1 MTASILIVEDTP
13 SLATLYQ
20 VQLAKAGLSSTIV
33 ATGQEAIHAIH
44 DRPYDVMLL
53 DLQLPDMTGCDLLK
67 ALSQQG
73 CALTT
78 IMITAHGSINIA
90 TEAMRLGAYD
100 FLMKPVSQERLL
112 ESIKNALEVNSVRAT
127 GTTETADTM
136 ANSVSDHQRKSTKTE
151 TKPFEGS
158 GFVGSGPAMQA
169 IYKMIPNIA
178 KSKAFVFITGESGT
192 GKEICAHAIHAE
204 SNRSDGPFIALN
216 CAAIPSE
223 LIESELFGHKKGAF
237 SGATSDRMG
246 AVLSANGGT
255 LFLDEICEM
264 DVALQSKL
272 LRFLQSS
279 QVQRVGDDKVQCVD
293 IRVICATN
301 RIPLQEVAAG
311 RFREDLYYRLHILAI
326 ALPALRER
334 GEDILELADFFLK
347 KACKQESRTKRTLD
361 DSAKSWLLRHS
372 WPGNVRQLE
381 NLIHSAIV
389 IHDAPILSAAL
400 LQSLPLG
407 QEGANHSGHAH
418 QDDHAL
424 VPSSHEQGLSTTAP
438 CLQIDLSK
446 SYCEIERE
454 ILEAV
459 ITLHD
464 GSLPKAAKSLDM
476 SPSTLYR
483 KRDTWQDQDLEHIS
497 EKCVR
502 FSDKNMFRNKP

>member
-112 ESIKNALEVNSVRAT
+112 ESIKNALEVNSVRAVAT
-127 GTTETADTM
+127 AETADAI
-136 ANSVSDHQRKSTKTE
+136 ANSVTDHSKKAAKTKTE
-151 TKPFEGS
+151 AETEGFEGS

-192 GKEICAHAIHAE
+192 GKEICAHAIHAA

-237 SGATSDRMG
+237 SGATSDRLG

-264 DVALQSKL
+264 DIALQSKL
-272 LRFLQSS
+272 LRFLQSA
-279 QVQRVGDDKVQCVD
+279 QVQRVGDDKVQNVD

-334 GEDILELADFFLK
+334 GGDILELADFFLK
-347 KACKQESRTKRTLD
+347 KACKQEGRKKRVLD
-361 DSAKSWLLRHS
+361 ESAKSWLLRHS

-407 QEGANHSGHAH
+407 QEGAINNGPVH
-418 QDDHAL
+418 QDDPAL
-424 VPSSHEQGLSTTAP
+424 LSSSHEQGPSASAP

-459 ITLHD
+459 ISLHD

-483 KRDTWQDQDLEHIS
+483 KRDAWQDQDLGL
-497 EKCVR
+497 
-502 FSDKNMFRNKP
+502 